1 MSLFRVMLPWNW
13 VLMSLV
19 LAAVGQCLIQ
29 LAHASGYKIVTTA
42 SPRNFELVKSLG
54 ADEVFDYKDP
64 EVVTKIKNVT
74 GDSIT
79 SAVDAIS
86 EADSQRISA
95 ESLSPAGGKIIL
107 VQYPKEGAT
116 DRKNVILQRAYLP
129 LRYAH

>member
-1 MSLFRVMLPWNW
+1 
-13 VLMSLV
+13 MSLV

-64 EVVTKIKNVT
+64 QVVTKIKNAT
-74 GDSIT
+74 GHSIT

-86 EADSQRISA
+86 EADSQKISA

-107 VQYPKEGAT
+107 VQYPKEGVT
-116 DRKNVILQRAYLP
+116 DRKNVVLQRTYRS
-129 LRYAH
+129 LRYAHQVLSTTYTAL

>member
-1 MSLFRVMLPWNW
+1 M
-13 VLMSLV
+13 
-19 LAAVGQCLIQ
+19 
-29 LAHASGYKIVTTA
+29 
-42 SPRNFELVKSLG
+42 
-54 ADEVFDYKDP
+54 
-64 EVVTKIKNVT
+64 TKIKNVT